1 MQTAGE
7 DILVAQLSSCPKAL
21 YRRDGADVAHARA
34 RRGSTHAVT
43 TDSDGFS
50 VHVRF
55 ADFFL
60 LAADL
65 PAGFEPAVGDVV
77 WHGGWPY
84 LVSAV
89 DGEPCWRWHTR
100 QSRRIF
106 RVHTRQISTS
116 HPAAGASTP

>member
-1 MQTAGE
+1 MLSAGE
-7 DILVAQLSSCPKAL
+7 NILVEMLCCCQQAD
-21 YRRDGADVAHARA
+21 YRREGMTVAPVHARL
-34 RRGSTHAVT
+34 GSTHAVT
-43 TDSDGFS
+43 TDSDGFV

-55 ADFFL
+55 TDFLL

-65 PAGFEPAVGDVV
+65 PAGFEPTVGDVI

-116 HPAAGASTP
+116 HPAAGASTS